1 MQYSVPWGHIS
12 CHTLPDYIIA
22 YLADD
27 EVVDIEQLRELL
39 ARKVAL
45 NTITKEAEI
54 DTDTDTDTD
63 TEEIE
68 KTADTDTAQTHKHI
82 TNTTEEQTKRC
93 DKNRQHWI
101 LTTQKEKSSIT
112 TTDKY

>member
-1 MQYSVPWGHIS
+1 M
-12 CHTLPDYIIA
+12 
-22 YLADD
+22 
-27 EVVDIEQLRELL
+27 VDIEQLRELL

-93 DKNRQHWI
+93 DKNRQH
-101 LTTQKEKSSIT
+101 
-112 TTDKY
+112 